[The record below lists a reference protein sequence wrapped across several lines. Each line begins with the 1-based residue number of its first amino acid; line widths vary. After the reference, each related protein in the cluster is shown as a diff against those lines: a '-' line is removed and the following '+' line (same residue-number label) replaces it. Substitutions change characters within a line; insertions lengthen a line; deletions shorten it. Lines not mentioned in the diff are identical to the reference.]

1 MSGTHPH
8 SHGHSP
14 PHTHHPDSDG
24 EPPVVPMPRTIAPGV
39 LEIDTLLGGWER
51 VTAGYLIEGSTPV
64 LIETGSQSSVPVLLA
79 ALDQI
84 GVGPGELAGV
94 AVTHIHLDH
103 AGGVG
108 DVANAFPSA
117 TVYVHE
123 KGARHLADPAR
134 LIDSASRVYGPLLD
148 SLYGRMAPT
157 EAARLHVV
165 ADGESIAVGPDRVLV
180 AVDSPGHAKHHVGF
194 HDSLSGVLFAGD
206 AVGVKLP
213 DGGVLRPATPPPDF
227 DLGLALNSLEK
238 FAARRPTAIALA
250 HYGLLQAPEE
260 LLAEA
265 GETLSEWAATAET
278 AYRAGTD
285 IAEALAARFDAD
297 AR

>member
-14 PHTHHPDSDG
+14 LHTHHPDSDG

-84 GVGPGELAGV
+84 GVGPESWPAWRSRTSTSITRVVWVMWRMPFLRRRCTSTRKAPGTWPIPPGSS
-94 AVTHIHLDH
+94 TRPHGCTDPCSIRST
-103 AGGVG
+103 GGW
-108 DVANAFPSA
+108 S
-117 TVYVHE
+117 
-123 KGARHLADPAR
+123 
-134 LIDSASRVYGPLLD
+134 
-148 SLYGRMAPT
+148 PT

-165 ADGESIAVGPDRVLV
+165 ADGESIAVGPDRVLI

-227 DLGLALNSLEK
+227 DLGLALNSL
-238 FAARRPTAIALA
+238 
-250 HYGLLQAPEE
+250 
-260 LLAEA
+260 
-265 GETLSEWAATAET
+265 GEVRCPSPHRH
-278 AYRAGTD
+278 RAG
-285 IAEALAARFDAD
+285 ALRVARSP
-297 AR
+297 RRTPGRGR